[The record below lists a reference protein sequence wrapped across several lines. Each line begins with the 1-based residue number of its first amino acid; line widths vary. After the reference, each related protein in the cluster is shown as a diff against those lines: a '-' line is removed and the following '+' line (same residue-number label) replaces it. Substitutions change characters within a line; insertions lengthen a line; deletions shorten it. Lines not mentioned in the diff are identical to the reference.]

1 MCPSPTV
8 PLARRGVRCH
18 SGAVT
23 DEHDPAAPD
32 GADGVAELAAI
43 IGVPVEPLREA
54 LGGPWNAGIPGPAF
68 GHDVTVFT
76 GLENPRVPGRPLVV
90 LRVDHDAQVVDVGR
104 AVGVPLPEGR
114 FQYSLGEPRATIDYD
129 QVPLDEVWGP
139 EHSAGLLI
147 DELNLAVSAVLDAAV
162 LRGTRW

>member
-1 MCPSPTV
+1 VTD
-8 PLARRGVRCH
+8 ADDTGA
-18 SGAVT
+18 SGA
-23 DEHDPAAPD
+23 
-32 GADGVAELAAI
+32 ADGVAELAAI

-54 LGGPWNAGIPGPAF
+54 MRGPWNAGFVGPAF

-90 LRVDHDAQVVDVGR
+90 LRVDHDARVIDVGR
-104 AVGVPLPEGR
+104 AVGVPLPDGR
-114 FQYSLGEPRATIDYD
+114 PQYSLGEPRASIDYD

-147 DELNLAVSAVLDAAV
+147 DELGLAVSAVLDAAV